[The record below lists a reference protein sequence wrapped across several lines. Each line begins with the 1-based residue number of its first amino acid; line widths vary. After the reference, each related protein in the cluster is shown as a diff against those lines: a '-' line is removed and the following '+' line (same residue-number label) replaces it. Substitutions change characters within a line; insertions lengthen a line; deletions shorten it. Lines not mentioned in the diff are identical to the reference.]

1 MISFT
6 PNITKALNSDAI
18 EFFSLV
24 RIERAAHE
32 VDPIPINL
40 YATTSHYNDI
50 QLLVNGSPSS
60 KYNYIAD
67 GTLYAVDPPQNSSV
81 VDREQYKI
89 AFADPEFSKRG
100 ATEDSLVGRVVECRL
115 GFVDSDPSS
124 PTHGKP
130 FLNIDD
136 TIVVYRGRV
145 DGVSAS
151 IKAGGLGESILQIT
165 GSSPMRNLD
174 MKKPF
179 FLSREKT
186 KQREP
191 LDTSCDQIYE
201 GSTGIIVKW
210 GRK

>member
-1 MISFT
+1 MIPFT
-6 PNITKALNSDAI
+6 NNIISALNNDAI
-18 EFFSLV
+18 EYFSMV

-32 VDPIPINL
+32 TDPIPINL

-50 QLLVNGSPSS
+50 QLLVNGNPDS

-67 GTLYAVDPPQNSSV
+67 GTLMAIDPPQNSSV
-81 VDREQYKI
+81 VDREQYRV
-89 AFADPEFSKRG
+89 AFADPEFSKKG
-100 ATEDSLVGRVVECRL
+100 LMEDSLVGRLIEARL
-115 GFVDSDPSS
+115 GFINPLDSR
-124 PTHGKP
+124 P
-130 FLNIDD
+130 FLNIED
-136 TIVVYRGRV
+136 TIVTYRGRV
-145 DGVSAS
+145 DGAAIA
-151 IKAGGLGESILQIT
+151 IKAGGLGESIVKIT

-179 FLSREKT
+179 FISREKI

-201 GSTGIIVKW
+201 GSLGLIMKW

>member
-1 MISFT
+1 MIPFT
-6 PNITKALNSDAI
+6 NNIISALNNDAI
-18 EFFSLV
+18 EYFSMV

-32 VDPIPINL
+32 IDPIPINL

-50 QLLVNGSPSS
+50 QLLVNGNPDS

-67 GTLYAVDPPQNSSV
+67 GTLMAVDPPQNSSV
-81 VDREQYKI
+81 VDREQYRV
-89 AFADPEFSKRG
+89 AFADPEFAKRG
-100 ATEDSLVGRVVECRL
+100 VIEDSLVGRIIEARL
-115 GFVDSDPSS
+115 GFINPLDNR
-124 PTHGKP
+124 P
-130 FLNIDD
+130 FLNVED

-145 DGVSAS
+145 DGAAIS
-151 IKAGGLGESILQIT
+151 IKSGGLGESIVKIT

-179 FLSREKT
+179 FISREKV

-201 GSTGIIVKW
+201 GSLGLTMKW